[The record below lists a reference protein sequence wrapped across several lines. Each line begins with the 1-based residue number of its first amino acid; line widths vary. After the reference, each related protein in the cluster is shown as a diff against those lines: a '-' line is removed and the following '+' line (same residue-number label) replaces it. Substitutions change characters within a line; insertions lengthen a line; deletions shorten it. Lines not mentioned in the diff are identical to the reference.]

1 MSQTNLNDSHVLN
14 NNGFNVVAGGGN
26 DQPSPS
32 SNNVATSSAGVAT
45 VLSNT
50 VSRNANGTD
59 FSTENGDYEVAT
71 ALSSGKFLDGTASTL
86 KVSNV
91 LGNYVNNVEFLPS
104 EQVAK
109 TEWNAATVT
118 AGSYLDGTTWKAPTL
133 SGNASAFTLSTT
145 DTGRAVTLTETISG
159 APFTTG
165 NGAVND
171 AFTFRGANNDTLA
184 IKHSVNVANVPA
196 LTNNNGGSALDVRNE
211 SYGETYAKQ
220 GVTSNY
226 AWNSAHKYTEVSGN
240 QSLNDAYAQTYAY
253 KDAGLTINSSVKTT
267 VADAAYINGAE
278 NIAESRSGNYSY
290 KAASGSVDYI
300 ITDTRNLAQVD
311 QRSWTNTTVTNVA
324 KFEVKDAVNGT
335 TISAKGLI
343 TGTTDNVST
352 AKAAAVPTTFKAT
365 NAAFTVDSAHYSLV
379 VDPKEFNT
387 DHVNTIDNGANALLA
402 LVNSAAVPTGDVFNS
417 ALGNVPDL
425 DGKPATVDS
434 MADAFN
440 PYVSV
445 ATDTLTGTQFADTIT
460 IKDVAGKV
468 AGTFV
473 GGNVN
478 AGAGNDTITG
488 SKGDDVL
495 TGNAGA
501 DSFVVTAGNDTVT
514 DFALGSDT
522 LTVTKGTGTAKVTV
536 NFADKTSAIYNVTG
550 NATTDVTIPALN
562 ADKTPLTK
570 ADLEKIAGVAPDTI
584 NWVDTAGVDDNKMG
598 SAGNDTLDGAGG
610 SDTLNGAAGNDILIG
625 GKSADQLTGGTGSD
639 TFVYK
644 NTNESSVKFKSVD
657 TITDFTSG
665 TDKIDLS
672 AIDADATATGDQAF
686 AFTTAA
692 FTNAAEVKLNGSVL
706 EGHTAGHTTV
716 DFTIN
721 LTGVT
726 SVAATDFVL

>member
-1 MSQTNLNDSHVLN
+1 MTQTNLNDSHVLN

-26 DQPSPS
+26 APLPS
-32 SNNVATSSAGVAT
+32 SNSNVETSSAGVAT

-50 VSRNANGTD
+50 VSRNTNGTD
-59 FSTENGDYEVAT
+59 LSTENGDYDVAT
-71 ALSSGKFLDGTASTL
+71 ALSSGRFLDGTASAL

-91 LGNYVNNVEFLPS
+91 LNNYVNNNNVEFLPN

-109 TEWNAATVT
+109 TEWNAPAVT

-145 DTGRAVTLTETISG
+145 DTGRTVTLTETISG

-171 AFTFRGANNDTLA
+171 ALTFRGANNDTLA

-196 LTNNNGGSALDVRNE
+196 LTNNNNGSALDVRNE
-211 SYGETYAKQ
+211 SYAETYAKQ
-220 GVTSNY
+220 GVSSNY
-226 AWNSAHKYTEVSGN
+226 AWNSAHKYTEVNGN
-240 QSLNDAYAQTYAY
+240 QSLNDAYAETYAY
-253 KDAGLTINSSVKTT
+253 RDAGLTINSSVRTS

-278 NIAESRSGNYSY
+278 NIAENRSANYSY

-311 QRSWTNTTVTNVA
+311 QRTWTNTTVTNVA
-324 KFEVKDAVNGT
+324 KFEVVDKTNGT
-335 TISAKGLI
+335 TITAKGLI

-365 NAAFTVDSAHYSLV
+365 NAEFKVDSAHYSLV

-417 ALGNVPDL
+417 ALGTVPNL
-425 DGKPATVDS
+425 DANPATVDA

-445 ATDTLTGTQFADTIT
+445 AIDTLTGTQFADTIA
-460 IKDVAGKV
+460 IKDVAGAV

-473 GGNVN
+473 GGNVI

-495 TGNAGA
+495 TGGAGA
-501 DSFVVTAGNDTVT
+501 DTFVVTAGKDTVA

-536 NFADKTSAIYNVTG
+536 TFADKTSAVYNVTA

-570 ADLEKIAGVAPDTI
+570 ADLEKISGVAADKLVLVGT
-584 NWVDTAGVDDNKMG
+584 DN
-598 SAGNDTLDGAGG
+598 NDTLTGGVSDDSLNGGKGA
-610 SDTLNGAAGNDILIG
+610 DTLTGNAGA
-625 GKSADQLTGGTGSD
+625 D
-639 TFVYK
+639 TFK
-644 NTNESSVKFKSVD
+644 FTDLTNGIANRVD
-657 TITDFTSG
+657 TITDFSKAQG
-665 TDKIDLS
+665 DKIDVS
-672 AIDADATATGDQAF
+672 ALGFKTFIG
-686 AFTTAA
+686 TAA
-692 FTNAAEVKLNGSVL
+692 FTAANATNALRFDAATGSLQGNTDAGNANAKAEL
-706 EGHTAGHTTV
+706 E
-716 DFTIN
+716 IK

-726 SVAATDFVL
+726 AADLSDAAFTFA

>member
-1 MSQTNLNDSHVLN
+1 MTQTNLNDSHVLN

-26 DQPSPS
+26 APLPS
-32 SNNVATSSAGVAT
+32 SNSNVETSSAGVAT

-50 VSRNANGTD
+50 VSRNTNGTD
-59 FSTENGDYEVAT
+59 LSTENGDYDVAT

-91 LGNYVNNVEFLPS
+91 LGNYVNNNNVEFLPN

-109 TEWNAATVT
+109 TEWNAAAVT

-145 DTGRAVTLTETISG
+145 DTGRTVTLTETISG

-171 AFTFRGANNDTLA
+171 ALTFRGANNDTLA

-196 LTNNNGGSALDVRNE
+196 LTNNNNGSALDVRNE
-211 SYGETYAKQ
+211 SYAETYAKQ
-220 GVTSNY
+220 GVSSNY

-240 QSLNDAYAQTYAY
+240 QSLNDAYAETYAY
-253 KDAGLTINSSVKTT
+253 RDAGLTINSSVRTS

-278 NIAESRSGNYSY
+278 NIAENRSANYSY

-311 QRSWTNTTVTNVA
+311 QRTWTNTTVTNVA
-324 KFEVKDAVNGT
+324 KFDVVDKTNGT
-335 TISAKGLI
+335 TITAKGLI

-365 NAAFTVDSAHYSLV
+365 NAEFKVDSAHYSLV

-417 ALGNVPDL
+417 ALGTVPNL
-425 DGKPATVDS
+425 DANPATVDA

-445 ATDTLTGTQFADTIT
+445 AIDTLTGTQFADTIA
-460 IKDVAGKV
+460 IKDVAGAV

-473 GGNVN
+473 GGNVI

-495 TGNAGA
+495 TGGAGA
-501 DSFVVTAGNDTVT
+501 DTFVVTAGKDTVA

-536 NFADKTSAIYNVTG
+536 TFADKTSAVYNVTA

-570 ADLEKIAGVAPDTI
+570 ADLEKISGVAADKLVLVGT
-584 NWVDTAGVDDNKMG
+584 DN
-598 SAGNDTLDGAGG
+598 NDTLTGGVSDDSLNGGKGA
-610 SDTLNGAAGNDILIG
+610 DTLTGNAGA
-625 GKSADQLTGGTGSD
+625 D
-639 TFVYK
+639 TFK
-644 NTNESSVKFKSVD
+644 FTDLTNGIANRVD
-657 TITDFTSG
+657 TITDFSKAQG
-665 TDKIDLS
+665 DKIDVS
-672 AIDADATATGDQAF
+672 ALGFKTFIG
-686 AFTTAA
+686 TAA
-692 FTNAAEVKLNGSVL
+692 FTAANATNALRFDAATGSLQGNTDAGNANAKAEL
-706 EGHTAGHTTV
+706 E
-716 DFTIN
+716 IK

-726 SVAATDFVL
+726 AADLSDAAFTFA